1 MPGQTYKLLEP
12 YELRHQTV
20 RNRIALAPMA
30 PMMAAVDGSVTRR
43 QIDYYA
49 RYAEGGVGLVF
60 PEALAIDDEES
71 KGIPSMLSIH
81 SPAYITGLNE
91 LVEAVQDKGAPCIA
105 QIAHAGYQTMPD
117 IIGGRQPLAPSNVP
131 HALTGVVPKAVTE
144 DDIRRIQANFVKS
157 AMHAQAAGFNGVEIH
172 GANGYILTEFLSPRL
187 NQRKDEY
194 GGSLENRARII
205 LEIYEQIRASLNPR
219 LIVGYRLCADE
230 RLPGGI
236 TPEDVVT
243 FCGMLADVGIDYIS
257 VTSSIHESMMYGVPT
272 GYVPRGLNLEYAA
285 MVKKA
290 VGDVIVMCAGG
301 INVELGEQAV
311 RDGAIDVAVIG
322 RAMIADPDLPRKLAE
337 GRPEDIRPC
346 IRANIG
352 CINRTMFGRALSCE
366 VNPAIGRED
375 MQVTP
380 ADVKKK
386 VAVIGGGAAG
396 LEAARLA
403 AKRGH
408 EVTLYEKEAELG
420 GHVVEGCVPT
430 FKKDLVP
437 LMDWLL
443 CQLKKLNIDIRLGVE
458 ATPELM
464 QREQPDVI
472 VVAVGSEYA
481 IPEQLAGSA
490 ENLIN
495 AKQALLEQKPIGDTV
510 IVAGGGTVGC
520 EVALHLASAK
530 GKKVTIVEPCDS
542 IMPHDD
548 EPMSKMSVHKLLPE
562 AGVEIL
568 TNVALESFDGERA
581 VCRDKDDQKV
591 VLTADT
597 VVVAT
602 GVRARRDLADR
613 FQGLAAELRSIGDCN
628 EARKIYD
635 AFREARL
642 AMLHI

>member
-30 PMMAAVDGSVTRR
+30 PMMAAVDGSVTKRH
-43 QIDYYA
+43 IDYYA
-49 RYAEGGVGLVF
+49 RYAKGGVGLLF

-91 LVEAVQDKGAPCIA
+91 LVEAVQDNGAPCIA

-131 HALTGVVPKAVTE
+131 HALTGVVPKSVDG
-144 DDIRRIQANFVKS
+144 DDIKRIQGTFVRAAKY
-157 AMHAQAAGFNGVEIH
+157 AEAAGFNGVEIH

-187 NQRKDEY
+187 NQRTDEY
-194 GGSLENRARII
+194 GGSLENRARFI
-205 LEIYEQIRASLNPR
+205 LEIYEQIRAKLDPS

-236 TPEDVVT
+236 TPEDVT
-243 FCGMLADVGIDYIS
+243 AFCRMLADVGIDYIS

-285 MVKKA
+285 RVKKA

-311 RDGAIDVAVIG
+311 RDGVIDVAVIG

-337 GRPEDIRPC
+337 NRPEDIRPC
-346 IRANIG
+346 IRGNIG

-375 MQVTP
+375 MQVTR
-380 ADVKKK
+380 AEVRKK
-386 VAVIGGGAAG
+386 VAVVGGGAAG

-403 AKRGH
+403 AERGH
-408 EVTLYEKEAELG
+408 DVTLFEKESELG
-420 GHVVEGCVPT
+420 GHVVEGCVPE

-443 CQLKKLNIDIRLGVE
+443 CQLRKLDVDIQLGVDV
-458 ATPELM
+458 TPESLR
-464 QREQPDVI
+464 REQPDVI
-472 VVAVGSEYA
+472 VLAVGSEYNV
-481 IPEQLAGSA
+481 PDGLADSA
-490 ENLIN
+490 AHLIN
-495 AKQALLEQKPIGDTV
+495 AKEALLEQKPIGDTV

-520 EVALHLASAK
+520 EVALHLATAK
-530 GKKVTIVEPCDS
+530 GRQVTIIEPCDS
-542 IMPHDD
+542 IMPNDD

-562 AGVEIL
+562 AGVEIR
-568 TNVALESFDGERA
+568 TAAALKSYDGKSA
-581 VCRDKDDQKV
+581 ICRDKDSGEFELAAETV
-591 VLTADT
+591 VL
-597 VVVAT
+597 AT
-602 GVRARRDLADR
+602 GVRARRDLVRQFDD
-613 FQGLAAELRSIGDCN
+613 LAPEVYSIGDCN
-628 EARKIYD
+628 APRKIYD
-635 AFREARL
+635 AFREAWL
-642 AMLHI
+642 TVLPI

>member
-1 MPGQTYKLLEP
+1 MPSQTYQLLEP

-30 PMMAAVDGSVTRR
+30 PMMAAVDGSVTKR

-49 RYAEGGVGLVF
+49 RYAKGGVGLVF
-60 PEALAIDDEES
+60 PEALSIDDEES
-71 KGIPSMLSIH
+71 KGIPSMLAIH

-91 LVEAVQDKGAPCIA
+91 LVEAVQDNGAPCIA

-131 HALTGVVPKAVTE
+131 HALTGVVPKAVDE
-144 DDIRRIQANFVKS
+144 DDIKRIQANFVKA

-187 NQRKDEY
+187 NQRTDEY
-194 GGSLENRARII
+194 GGSLENRARFI
-205 LEIYEQIRASLNPR
+205 LETYEQIRAKLHPK

-236 TPEDVVT
+236 TPEDVTT
-243 FCGMLADVGIDYIS
+243 FCRMLADIGIDYIS

-285 MVKKA
+285 RVKKA
-290 VGDVIVMCAGG
+290 VGNVIVMCAGG

-311 RDGAIDVAVIG
+311 RDGVIDVAVIG

-366 VNPAIGRED
+366 VNPAIGREE
-375 MQVTP
+375 MRVTR
-380 ADVKKK
+380 AKVSKN
-386 VAVIGGGAAG
+386 VAVVGGGAAG

-403 AKRGH
+403 AERGH
-408 EVTLYEKEAELG
+408 DVTLFEKESELG
-420 GHVVEGCVPT
+420 GHVVEGCVPE

-443 CQLKKLNIDIRLGVE
+443 CQLRKLDVDIRLGVE
-458 ATPELM
+458 VTPELL
-464 QREQPDVI
+464 QREQPEVI
-472 VVAVGSEYA
+472 VLAVGSAYA
-481 IPEQLAGSA
+481 VPDELAGSA
-490 ENLIN
+490 AKLIN
-495 AKQALLEQKPIGDTV
+495 AKEALLEQKPIGDTV

-530 GKKVTIVEPCDS
+530 GKQVTIIEPCDS
-542 IMPHDD
+542 IMPNDD

-562 AGVEIL
+562 AGVEVR
-568 TNVALESFDGERA
+568 TAVALKSYDGKTA
-581 VCRDKDDQKV
+581 ICRDKDGSE
-591 VLTADT
+591 LELAADT
-597 VVVAT
+597 VVLAT
-602 GVRARRDLADR
+602 GVRARRDLVRQFDD
-613 FQGLAAELRSIGDCN
+613 LAPEVYSIGDCN
-628 EARKIYD
+628 EPRKIYD
-635 AFREARL
+635 AFREAWL
-642 AMLHI
+642 TVLPI

>member
-290 VGDVIVMCAGG
+290 VGDVIV
-301 INVELGEQAV
+301 
-311 RDGAIDVAVIG
+311 
-322 RAMIADPDLPRKLAE
+322 
-337 GRPEDIRPC
+337 
-346 IRANIG
+346 
-352 CINRTMFGRALSCE
+352 
-366 VNPAIGRED
+366 
-375 MQVTP
+375 
-380 ADVKKK
+380 
-386 VAVIGGGAAG
+386 
-396 LEAARLA
+396 
-403 AKRGH
+403 
-408 EVTLYEKEAELG
+408 
-420 GHVVEGCVPT
+420 CVP
-430 FKKDLVP
+430 
-437 LMDWLL
+437 
-443 CQLKKLNIDIRLGVE
+443 
-458 ATPELM
+458 
-464 QREQPDVI
+464 
-472 VVAVGSEYA
+472 VASTWN
-481 IPEQLAGSA
+481 SA
-490 ENLIN
+490 NRPF
-495 AKQALLEQKPIGDTV
+495 A
-510 IVAGGGTVGC
+510 
-520 EVALHLASAK
+520 
-530 GKKVTIVEPCDS
+530 
-542 IMPHDD
+542 M
-548 EPMSKMSVHKLLPE
+548 
-562 AGVEIL
+562 
-568 TNVALESFDGERA
+568 
-581 VCRDKDDQKV
+581 
-591 VLTADT
+591 
-597 VVVAT
+597 
-602 GVRARRDLADR
+602 ARSTWR
-613 FQGLAAELRSIGDCN
+613 
-628 EARKIYD
+628 
-635 AFREARL
+635 
-642 AMLHI
+642 